1 MKIPRCRVWVAYI
14 AIALVFASENKA
26 ARAQALPDT
35 IEKIKPSIVGIGTF
49 QETRRPPAN
58 FRGTGFVVADGLH
71 IVTNAHVLPERVD
84 TEKKE
89 ALSVFSGKADSVEI
103 REATKIAEDRDHD
116 LVILKITGRPLPAA
130 ILGES
135 AKEKPTRSPAS
146 RSAWFSV
153 STRLHIERS
162 LSDYF
167 RDHAHCYSPVIQPA
181 VR

>member
-14 AIALVFASENKA
+14 AIALLLASENKA
-26 ARAQALPDT
+26 AQAQALPDT

-49 QETRRPPAN
+49 QKTRRPPAN

-71 IVTNAHVLPERVD
+71 IVTNAHVFPERVD

-153 STRLHIERS
+153 STG
-162 LSDYF
+162 YT
-167 RDHAHCYSPVIQPA
+167 
-181 VR
+181 

>member
-26 ARAQALPDT
+26 AQAQALPDT

-84 TEKKE
+84 TEKKKPS
-89 ALSVFSGKADSVEI
+89 AYFPVKRIASKYARPQKLP
-103 REATKIAEDRDHD
+103 KI
-116 LVILKITGRPLPAA
+116 VTMI
-130 ILGES
+130 
-135 AKEKPTRSPAS
+135 
-146 RSAWFSV
+146 W
-153 STRLHIERS
+153 
-162 LSDYF
+162 
-167 RDHAHCYSPVIQPA
+167 
-181 VR
+181 